1 MNILIIGNGG
11 REHALTYFIA
21 KSPLCDKIYA
31 IPGNPG
37 IFSIANE
44 TGIDKL
50 NFEDIT
56 VFCIEKKIDLVIIG
70 PEKPLSDG
78 LSDILRTNGVNVFG
92 PSQKAARIESS
103 KAFAKEFMKKYNIP
117 TANYA
122 VFNKNQLNEA
132 IEYIKGHNHPLVLK
146 ADGLAAGKGVIITH
160 SVEESIEIANSMF
173 AGLFGAASET
183 IVIEQFLNG
192 DEASILAITDGNN
205 YVTLAPSQDHKKIFD
220 GDQGPNTGGMGA
232 YAPTDLITD
241 SMLEKIKTKI
251 LTPAIK
257 GLQNEGTPF
266 VGCLYAGLMISNGEP
281 YVVEFNARF
290 GDPETQAVLMVF
302 EGDLLKLLYS
312 AATGQLDKSCI
323 SNIANSYACCVVVA
337 SEGYPA
343 NYKTGFP
350 IFGLDE
356 IKNEDIIIFHSGT
369 SIQKNQIV
377 TAGGRVLCVC
387 AKGSSLQNSIEKA
400 YFAVEKIFFE
410 NIYYRRDIGKK
421 GLNYLSQ

>member
-21 KSPLCDKIYA
+21 KSPICDKIYA

-78 LSDILRTNGVNVFG
+78 LSDILRANGINVFG
-92 PSQKAARIESS
+92 PSQQAARIESS

-132 IEYIKGHNHPLVLK
+132 IEYIKGQNHPLVLK

-183 IVIEQFLNG
+183 IVIEQFLSG
-192 DEASILAITDGNN
+192 DEASILAITDGDN

-220 GDQGPNTGGMGA
+220 GDKGPNTGGMGA

-251 LTPAIK
+251 LAPAIK
-257 GLQNEGTPF
+257 GLKNEGTPF
-266 VGCLYAGLMISNGEP
+266 IGCLYAGLMISDGEP

-302 EGDLLKLLYS
+302 DGDLLKLLYS
-312 AATGQLDKSCI
+312 AALGQLDKSCI

-350 IFGLDE
+350 IYGLDE

-400 YFAVEKIFFE
+400 YFAVEKISFE